1 MTGPLS
7 FSISAEQQALVNV
20 ARGFGERRLAPYY
33 KQREQEGAFDRAT
46 LRAMGDLGLFGV
58 ELPEECGGLGLD
70 CTTAGLVLEAVCR
83 SDYNVGQLMVTMS
96 LSGAIMARH
105 ADPAVVAP
113 WLRGVTAGE
122 MIPAIAVTEPGGGS
136 DAANLTV
143 RATKDS
149 ASYFLDGEKT
159 SISFA
164 TQAAFAIV
172 WARTGTPSSGA
183 RGISAFLVPLDL
195 PGIKTSEFDD
205 FGGRCAGRG
214 SVHFDGV
221 VIPATHLI
229 GRENDGFIQV
239 MQGFDYSRALIG
251 LQCLAVARQS
261 LDETWLSTAARTS
274 FGKPL
279 IAHQGVSF
287 PLAEAETQLDACRL
301 LCLKTLWLKD
311 QGLPHTAEA
320 AMCKWWAPKL
330 AFDTIQTCLLLNGH
344 GAYTEEMPYAQRL
357 RDVLGLQIGD
367 GTAQIMKLII
377 ARHKAGRCAVSA
389 WLRRESPWPR

>member
-7 FSISAEQQALVNV
+7 FSISAEQEALVEV

-58 ELPEECGGLGLD
+58 ELPEEYGGLGLD

-83 SDYNVGQLMVTMS
+83 SDYNIGQLMVTMS

-105 ADPAVVAP
+105 GDPAAIAP

-122 MIPAIAVTEPGGGS
+122 LIPAIALTEPGGGS

-143 RATKDS
+143 RATNVGDT
-149 ASYFLDGEKT
+149 YVLDGEKT
-159 SISFA
+159 STSFA
-164 TQAAFAIV
+164 AQAAFAIV
-172 WARTGTPSSGA
+172 WARTGAPSSGA

-214 SVHFDGV
+214 SVHFDRV

-229 GRENDGFIQV
+229 GRENEGFVQV
-239 MQGFDYSRALIG
+239 MRGFDYSRALIG

-261 LDETWLSTAARTS
+261 LDETWLSTAERTS
-274 FGKPL
+274 FGRPL

-287 PLAEAETQLDACRL
+287 PLAEAETQLEACRL

-320 AMCKWWAPKL
+320 AMCKW
-330 AFDTIQTCLLLNGH
+330 
-344 GAYTEEMPYAQRL
+344 
-357 RDVLGLQIGD
+357 
-367 GTAQIMKLII
+367 
-377 ARHKAGRCAVSA
+377 
-389 WLRRESPWPR
+389 

>member
-7 FSISAEQQALVNV
+7 FSISAEQEALVEV

-33 KQREQEGAFDRAT
+33 KRREQEGVFDRAT
-46 LRAMGDLGLFGV
+46 LRAMGGLGLFGV
-58 ELPEECGGLGLD
+58 ELPEEFGGLGLD
-70 CTTAGLVLEAVCR
+70 CTTAGLVLEAICR
-83 SDYNVGQLMVTMS
+83 SDYNIGQLMVTMS

-105 ADPAVVAP
+105 GDPAVVAP
-113 WLRGVTAGE
+113 WLRGLTAGE
-122 MIPAIAVTEPGGGS
+122 MIPAIALTEPGGGS

-143 RATKDS
+143 RATKDGDT
-149 ASYFLDGEKT
+149 YVLDGEKT
-159 SISFA
+159 STSFA
-164 TQAAFAIV
+164 AQAEFAIV
-172 WARTGTPSSGA
+172 WARTGAPSSGA
-183 RGISAFLVPLDL
+183 GGISAFLVPLDL

-221 VIPATHLI
+221 VIPAAHLI
-229 GRENDGFIQV
+229 GRENEGFIQV

-261 LDETWLSTAARTS
+261 LDETWVSTAERSS
-274 FGKPL
+274 FGRPL
-279 IAHQGVSF
+279 IANQGVSF
-287 PLAEAETQLDACRL
+287 PLAEAETQLEACRL

-311 QGLPHTAEA
+311 QGMAHTAEA
-320 AMCKWWAPKL
+320 AMCKWWGPKL

-367 GTAQIMKLII
+367 GTGQIMKLVI
-377 ARHKAGRCAVSA
+377 ARHKAGRSAVSA
-389 WLRRESPWPR
+389 

>member
-7 FSISAEQQALVNV
+7 FAITAEQEALVDV
-20 ARGFGERRLAPYY
+20 ARRFGERQLAPFY

-46 LRAMGDLGLFGV
+46 LRAMGELGLFGV
-58 ELPEECGGLGLD
+58 ELAEQYGGLGLD
-70 CTTAGLVLEAVCR
+70 CTTAGLVLEALCR
-83 SDYNVGQLMVTMS
+83 ADYNIGQLMVTMS
-96 LSGAIMARH
+96 LSGVILAGHGA
-105 ADPAVVAP
+105 ADVVEP
-113 WLRGVTAGE
+113 WLRGVAEGRT
-122 MIPAIAVTEPGGGS
+122 IPAIALTEPGGGS
-136 DAANLTV
+136 DAANLTL
-143 RATKDS
+143 RATREGDT
-149 ASYFLDGEKT
+149 YVLDGEKT
-159 SISFA
+159 STSFA
-164 TQAAFAIV
+164 TQAEFAIV
-172 WARTGTPSSGA
+172 WARTGTQASGA

-214 SVHFDGV
+214 SVYFDRV
-221 VIPATHLI
+221 VIPANHLI
-229 GRENDGFIQV
+229 GAENEGFIQV

-261 LDETWLSTAARTS
+261 LDETWLSTTERTS

-279 IAHQGVSF
+279 IANQGVSF
-287 PLAEAETQLDACRL
+287 PLAEAETQLEACRL

-320 AMCKWWAPKL
+320 AMCKWWGPKL
-330 AFDTIQTCLLLNGH
+330 AFDIVQTCLLLNGH

-367 GTAQIMKLII
+367 GTAQIMKLVI
-377 ARHKAGRCAVSA
+377 ARHKAGRSAVSA
-389 WLRRESPWPR
+389 

>member
-1 MTGPLS
+1 MTGPLN
-7 FSISAEQQALVNV
+7 FSISADQEALVNV

-46 LRAMGDLGLFGV
+46 LRAMGGLGLFGV
-58 ELPEECGGLGLD
+58 ELPEEYGGLGLD
-70 CTTAGLVLEAVCR
+70 CTTAGLVLEAICR
-83 SDYNVGQLMVTMS
+83 SDYNIGQLMVTIS
-96 LSGAIMARH
+96 LTGAIMARH
-105 ADPAVVAP
+105 GDPGVVAP
-113 WLRGVTAGE
+113 WLRGVLAGE
-122 MIPAIAVTEPGGGS
+122 MVPAIALTEPGGGS
-136 DAANLTV
+136 DAANLTL
-143 RATKDS
+143 RATRDGDT
-149 ASYFLDGEKT
+149 YVLDGEKT
-159 SISFA
+159 STSFA
-164 TQAAFAIV
+164 AQAEFAIV
-172 WARTGTPSSGA
+172 GARTGPPSSGA

-221 VIPATHLI
+221 AIPATHLI
-229 GRENDGFIQV
+229 GRENEGFIQV

-261 LDETWLSTAARTS
+261 LDETWLSTAERTS

-279 IAHQGVSF
+279 IANQGVSF
-287 PLAEAETQLDACRL
+287 PLAEAETQVEACRL

-311 QGLPHTAEA
+311 QGMPHTAEA
-320 AMCKWWAPKL
+320 AMCKWWGPKL
-330 AFDTIQTCLLLNGH
+330 AFDTVQTCLLLNGH

-367 GTAQIMKLII
+367 GTAQIMKLVI
-377 ARHKAGRCAVSA
+377 ARHKVGRSAVSA
-389 WLRRESPWPR
+389 